1 MSLSTIN
8 LIDSDVRR
16 VSTAS
21 ELDGSPEASQKLAR
35 DIAARVK
42 NGKINIRIVIRGDN
56 LGRIA
61 EGLSYGEIKS
71 MDEDGTGWNNISVV
85 YLGPS
90 PRIQKQK
97 EYNPDCT
104 LIKAILIHPGQ
115 YVALDKGCVYIGDT
129 VEQILTALE

>member
-8 LIDSDVRR
+8 LIDSNVRR
-16 VSTAS
+16 AS
-21 ELDGSPEASQKLAR
+21 NAAGLDGSPEASQKLVR

-42 NGKINIRIVIRGDN
+42 NGMINIRIVIRGDN

-61 EGLSYGEIKS
+61 EGLSRGEVKLL
-71 MDEDGTGWNNISVV
+71 DEGGSGWENIPVV

-90 PRIQKQK
+90 PRIHQQK

-104 LIKAILIHPGQ
+104 LIKALLIHPGQ
-115 YVALDKGCVYIGDT
+115 YVTFNKGRVYVSDT